1 MESNKVSSIGMES
14 NKVQLYFYILSIITL
29 VEHNYFKLLCSTH
42 NPNYE
47 FLMVKI
53 VIKQLIMFQKKIDL

>member
-1 MESNKVSSIGMES
+1 MES